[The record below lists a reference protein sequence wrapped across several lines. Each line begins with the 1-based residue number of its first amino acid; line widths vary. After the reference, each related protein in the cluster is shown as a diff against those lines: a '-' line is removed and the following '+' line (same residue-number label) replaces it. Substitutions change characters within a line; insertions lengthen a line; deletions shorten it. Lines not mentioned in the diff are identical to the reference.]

1 MSTEVRKGY
10 SQNARRILSSFC
22 LCRNEDFDIID
33 ETIVKCQEYR
43 ETSLAC
49 PG

>member
-22 LCRNEDFDIID
+22 LCGIEDFDIID
-33 ETIVKCQEYR
+33 EDNRKV
-43 ETSLAC
+43 SGV
-49 PG
+49 P